1 MVASWGERVA
11 LHPDDERGGSGTTR
25 SVERRVPPGSNL
37 PRRGG
42 GSRSRVARRRGRGPR
57 QRQVRPSR
65 RAGRAGGAP
74 AGEDGVGRI
83 AVRRVV
89 VGDEPRPGE
98 GVVARAG
105 GRERRG
111 GGEIGEPA
119 DHAALVDQHD
129 EIRWSA
135 PRRTGEPA
143 LDGGGADRRD
153 LAPPLEGPE
162 AGPRGREAPLERAA
176 AEPVPR
182 ALERGAPL
190 RLEPR
195 RDAIDDLRVL
205 DGHAA
210 REGVEMQPE
219 EE

>member
-65 RAGRAGGAP
+65 RAERAGVAP
-74 AGEDGVGRI
+74 VGEDGVGRI
-83 AVRRVV
+83 ALRRVV

-111 GGEIGEPA
+111 GGE
-119 DHAALVDQHD
+119 
-129 EIRWSA
+129 
-135 PRRTGEPA
+135 TGEPA

-176 AEPVPR
+176 AEPVAR
-182 ALERGAPL
+182 ALERGA
-190 RLEPR
+190 
-195 RDAIDDLRVL
+195 
-205 DGHAA
+205 
-210 REGVEMQPE
+210 
-219 EE
+219 